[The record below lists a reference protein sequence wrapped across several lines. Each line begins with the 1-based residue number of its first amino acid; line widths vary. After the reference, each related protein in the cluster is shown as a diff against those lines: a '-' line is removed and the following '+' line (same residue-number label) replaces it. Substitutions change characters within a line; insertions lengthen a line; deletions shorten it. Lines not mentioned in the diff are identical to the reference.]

1 MAKSTFR
8 LLILKIIFLA
18 GWAVIQPGWVVIAE
32 VQKKAEPKKQDL
44 QQKGEAPLSD
54 SDLRAIQEKLKAFQH
69 LSVDF
74 TQSTFRSLRKKTT
87 VTTGRAHFSK
97 PDKFRWM
104 LIKPK
109 ADQWIFDGS
118 TLSQYIPDRK
128 EAVSYGSGANKGKEF
143 RQIVDLV
150 LNFNN
155 LLQRFTIKSSKKMG
169 QFAQIVL
176 EPKNKGGDIDEAV
189 LKLDLT
195 ENYIK
200 TLQMHFGHGNHTTLT
215 FNDPKRTPLGKSVF
229 EVPKGTKIT
238 RAN

>member
-1 MAKSTFR
+1 MAMNPVR
-8 LLILKIIFLA
+8 LLKLNLIFLA
-18 GWAVIQPGWVVIAE
+18 GAAFLLIS
-32 VQKKAEPKKQDL
+32 L
-44 QQKGEAPLSD
+44 
-54 SDLRAIQEKLKAFQH
+54 DLRAEDKKSDVGKKPVISLSDKEMRGIQEKLKSFQY

-74 TQSTFRSLRKKTT
+74 TQSTFRSLRKRTT
-87 VTTGRAHFSK
+87 VTTGKAHFSK

-109 ADQWIFDGS
+109 ADQWIFDGK

-155 LLQRFTIKSSKKMG
+155 LLERFTIKSSKKIDH
-169 QFAQIVL
+169 FAEIVL
-176 EPKNKGGDIDEAV
+176 EPKKKGGDIAEAV
-189 LKLDLT
+189 LKLDLK

-215 FNDPKRTPLGKSVF
+215 FNDPRRNPLKDDVF
-229 EVPKGTKIT
+229 ELPKGTKVT